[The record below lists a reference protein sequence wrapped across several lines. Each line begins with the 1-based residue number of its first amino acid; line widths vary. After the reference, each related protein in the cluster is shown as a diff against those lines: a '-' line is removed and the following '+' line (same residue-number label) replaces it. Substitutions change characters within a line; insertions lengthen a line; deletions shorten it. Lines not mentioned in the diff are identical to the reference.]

1 MTSTPPVGIRALRLV
16 LILHALG
23 VLMQAT
29 LAGRFLS
36 GDDGAVKVHEVTGW
50 VIAVIC
56 LIQIVLAVVVKEV
69 PLWFVIGSVAIF
81 LGEGLQVGTG
91 YGRFLNVHI
100 PLSILITAAVIWQ
113 ILWAV
118 RRRTCTRGG
127 RAAN

>member
-1 MTSTPPVGIRALRLV
+1 VNLAALRVVLV
-16 LILHALG
+16 LHALG
-23 VLMQAT
+23 VFMQAT

-36 GDDGAVKVHEVTGW
+36 GEDASVKIHEVTGW

-56 LIQIVLAVVVKEV
+56 LIQIVLAVVVKEI
-69 PLWFVIGSVAIF
+69 PLWFVIASVAVF

-113 ILWAV
+113 ILWTL
-118 RRRTCTRGG
+118 RRR
-127 RAAN
+127 AKA

>member
-1 MTSTPPVGIRALRLV
+1 MSLAALRAV

-36 GDDGAVKVHEVTGW
+36 GEDASVKIHEVTGW
-50 VIAVIC
+50 VIAGIC
-56 LIQIVLAVVVKEV
+56 LIQIVLAVVVKEI
-69 PLWFVIGSVAIF
+69 PLWFVVASVVIF

-113 ILWAV
+113 ILWVV
-118 RRRTCTRGG
+118 RQRTT
-127 RAAN
+127 A